1 MGVGRFIALEGID
14 GSGKSTQAA
23 MLADALEVRGHTVV
37 RVREPGGTPLG
48 EAVRGLLLDTPPGSM
63 GAVAE
68 ACLFAASRAELV
80 RRVVRPGVAD
90 GAWVVCDRYLGS
102 SLAYQGVGRGLG
114 VDVVSDINRSSVDG
128 CVPDVTVLIDVPVGE
143 ATARRCAGADRIEAE
158 GAGFQQRVADGYRAQ
173 AAGDAR
179 MVVVDGR
186 GAPADV
192 HARVLAA
199 VDAALVPA

>member
-23 MLADALEVRGHTVV
+23 MLADALEARGHRVV

-48 EAVRGLLLDTPPGSM
+48 EAIRGLLLDTPAGSM

-90 GAWVVCDRYLGS
+90 GAWVVCDRFVGS

-114 VDVVSDINRSSVDG
+114 VDVVTDVNRAAVDG
-128 CVPDVTVLIDVPVGE
+128 CAPDVTVLIDVPVAE
-143 ATARRCAGADRIEAE
+143 AAGRRCAGDDRIEAE
-158 GAGFQQRVADGYRAQ
+158 GTGFQQRVADGYRAQ
-173 AAGDAR
+173 AEGDAR

-186 GAPADV
+186 GSPADV

-199 VDAALVPA
+199 VDAAVASA